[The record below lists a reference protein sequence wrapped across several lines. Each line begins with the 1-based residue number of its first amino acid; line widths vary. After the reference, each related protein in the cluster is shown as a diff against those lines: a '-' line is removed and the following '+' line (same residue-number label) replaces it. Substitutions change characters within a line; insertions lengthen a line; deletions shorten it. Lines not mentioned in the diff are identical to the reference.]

1 MIVFKVNAYQRQKME
16 EFYDYIMDNDITDP
30 DDEHFLF
37 DKYIIE
43 FDGYDM
49 LTPKAQ
55 GGGGVLPTS
64 DEDFQKLEKAMKDFD
79 FKLRIRLHINRKT
92 DGFKVV
98 WHGFGLTRQD
108 KKETVKVSSSFHLNN
123 REDLSDEEVEKCIKT
138 GDYDKIFTWHSEDID
153 PSREKELTI
162 GDKLDEVARWT
173 KFRLALEKY
182 TKYNLGAR
190 GIDYREIAKP
200 YERQDKLAN
209 PKPNKKTKVKKP
221 VAYTMINFDDLIVYD
236 KPKKIISAFK
246 KNHVVRC
253 ELWPVRGHWR
263 HYKSGKTVFVEAF
276 HKGKKRNDKEAVEKL
291 EKEYRIKM
299 ED

>member
-16 EFYDYIMDNDITDP
+16 EFYDYITDNDITDP
-30 DDEHFLF
+30 DEEHFLF

-49 LTPKAQ
+49 LLPKAS
-55 GGGGVLPTS
+55 GGAGVLPTS
-64 DEDFQKLEKAMKDFD
+64 EVDLKKMEDAMKDFN
-79 FKLRIRLHINRKT
+79 FKLKVRLHINRNSN
-92 DGFKVV
+92 GFKVI
-98 WHGFGLTRQD
+98 WHGFGATRIND
-108 KKETVKVSSSFHLNN
+108 KETIRTSASFHLKEMSDDEMETYFKT
-123 REDLSDEEVEKCIKT
+123 REF
-138 GDYDKIFTWHSEDID
+138 DKIFTWHSEDIAID
-153 PSREKELTI
+153 REKELTMD
-162 GDKLDEVARWT
+162 DKLDEVARWVR
-173 KFRLALEKY
+173 FRLAFERY

-190 GIDYREIAKP
+190 GIDYRELAKP

-209 PKPNKKTKVKKP
+209 PRPNKKTKVKKP

-263 HYKSGKTVFVEAF
+263 HYKSGKIVFVEAF

-291 EKEYRIKM
+291 EKEYRIKL

>member
-16 EFYDYIMDNDITDP
+16 EFYDYITDNDITDP
-30 DDEHFLF
+30 DEEHFLF

-49 LTPKAQ
+49 LLPKTA
-55 GGGGVLPTS
+55 GGAGVLPTS
-64 DEDFQKLEKAMKDFD
+64 ESDLKKMEDTMKSFN
-79 FKLRIRLHINRKT
+79 FKLRVRLHINRNSK
-92 DGFKVV
+92 GFKVV
-98 WHGFGLTRQD
+98 WHGFGLARPSA
-108 KKETVKVSSSFHLNN
+108 KETIKVSASFHLK
-123 REDLSDEEVEKCIKT
+123 DLNDDEMVEKCLKA
-138 GDYDKIFTWHSEDID
+138 GEFDEIFTWHSEDVAPD
-153 PSREKELTI
+153 REKELTL
-162 GDKLDEVARWT
+162 DEKLDEVARWVR
-173 KFRLALEKY
+173 FMLAFERY

-209 PKPNKKTKVKKP
+209 PKPNKKAKVKKP
-221 VAYTMINFDDLIVYD
+221 VSYTTINFDDLIVYD

-263 HYKSGKTVFVEAF
+263 HYKSGKTVFVESF
-276 HKGKKRNDKEAVEKL
+276 HKSKKRNDKNAIEEL

-299 ED
+299 EE

>member
-16 EFYDYIMDNDITDP
+16 EFYDYIMDNEISDP
-30 DDEHFLF
+30 DEAHFLF

-49 LTPKAQ
+49 LMPKAQ
-55 GGGGVLPTS
+55 GGAEVMPTS
-64 DEDFQKLEKAMKDFD
+64 ESDFEKMEKAMKDFN
-79 FKLRIRLHINRKT
+79 FKLRIRLHINRNSN
-92 DGFKVV
+92 GFKVI
-98 WHGFGLTRQD
+98 WHGFGPTRPD
-108 KKETVKVSSSFHLNN
+108 ETVRISASFHLK
-123 REDLSDEEVEKCIKT
+123 DVSDDEMETYLKAGE
-138 GDYDKIFTWHSEDID
+138 YDKVFTWHSEDIAPD
-153 PSREKELTI
+153 REKELTI
-162 GDKLDEVARWT
+162 NDKLDEVARWVR
-173 KFRLALEKY
+173 FRLAFERY

-200 YERQDKLAN
+200 YDRQDKLAN
-209 PKPNKKTKVKKP
+209 PKPNKKAKVKKP

-263 HYKSGKTVFVEAF
+263 HYKSGKTVFIEAF
-276 HKGKKRNDKEAVEKL
+276 HKGKKRNDQEAIEAL
-291 EKEYRIKM
+291 EKEYRVKM
-299 ED
+299 EE

>member
-16 EFYDYIMDNDITDP
+16 EFYDYIMDNDISDP
-30 DDEHFLF
+30 DEAHFLF
-37 DKYIIE
+37 DKYVIE

-49 LTPKAQ
+49 LMPKTE
-55 GGGGVLPTS
+55 GGAGIMPTS
-64 DEDFQKLEKAMKDFD
+64 ESDFEKLGNAIKDFN
-79 FKLRIRLHINRKT
+79 FKLRIRLHINRNSN
-92 DGFKVV
+92 GFKVI
-98 WHGFGLTRQD
+98 WHGFGPMRPDL
-108 KKETVKVSSSFHLNN
+108 KETVRTSASFHLK
-123 REDLSDEEVEKCIKT
+123 DVTDDEMETFLKAGE
-138 GDYDKIFTWHSEDID
+138 YDKVFTWHSEEIAPD
-153 PSREKELTI
+153 REKELTI
-162 GDKLDEVARWT
+162 NDKLDEVARWVR
-173 KFRLALEKY
+173 FRLAFERY

-200 YERQDKLAN
+200 YDRQDRLAN
-209 PKPNKKTKVKKP
+209 PKPNKKAKVKKP

-276 HKGKKRNDKEAVEKL
+276 HKGKKRNDKEAIDAL

-299 ED
+299 EE

>member
-1 MIVFKVNAYQRQKME
+1 ME
-16 EFYDYIMDNDITDP
+16 EFYDYIMDNDISDP
-30 DDEHFLF
+30 DEAHFLF
-37 DKYIIE
+37 DKYVIE

-49 LTPKAQ
+49 LMPKTE
-55 GGGGVLPTS
+55 GGAGIMPTS
-64 DEDFQKLEKAMKDFD
+64 ESDFEKLGNAIKDFN
-79 FKLRIRLHINRKT
+79 FKLRIRLHINRNSN
-92 DGFKVV
+92 GFKVI
-98 WHGFGLTRQD
+98 WHGFGPMRPDL
-108 KKETVKVSSSFHLNN
+108 KETVRTSASFHLK
-123 REDLSDEEVEKCIKT
+123 DVTDDEMETFLKAGE
-138 GDYDKIFTWHSEDID
+138 YDKVFTWHSEEIAPD
-153 PSREKELTI
+153 REKELTI
-162 GDKLDEVARWT
+162 NDKLDEVARWVR
-173 KFRLALEKY
+173 FRLAFERY

-200 YERQDKLAN
+200 YDRQDRLAN
-209 PKPNKKTKVKKP
+209 PKPNKKAKVKKP

-276 HKGKKRNDKEAVEKL
+276 HKGKKRNDKEAIDAL

-299 ED
+299 EE